1 MQKLY
6 KRKKILHLITSLEVG
21 GVQHG
26 LLLGLPKL
34 DNKKYEHA
42 ICSLTSKMPMADEF
56 KKKNI
61 KIFTLNIN
69 SKKDFLYSIRL
80 RNIINNYKPDILHTY
95 LIHANILGRIFG
107 KICDVETI
115 ISSERTIGQANW
127 YERFL
132 TKITNPLVDI
142 VEVNSKKGK
151 DAAHKNLKV
160 PNEKLRVI
168 YSGINIKKYQ
178 IKKTKYQ
185 IKKTLQI
192 SNSKKIILCVGRLRT
207 VKGINFGI
215 ESFYEI
221 QKSINNAIFLIVGDG
236 EDKKK
241 LEKISNQLHLNDK
254 IKFLGVRNDLPE
266 LFSIS
271 NIIIMPSLTE
281 GFPRIA
287 IESMAAGKPIVATRV
302 GGTPEAIKHKF
313 NGILV
318 PSKRPKIMA
327 NWVIKLLRD
336 KKLSMELGIN
346 GKKFVSNKFTLEKYL
361 QRVDMMYSKSTSR
374 ERIS

>member
-1 MQKLY
+1 MQKFY

-42 ICSLTSKMPMADEF
+42 ICSLTSKMPMGNDF

-151 DAAHKNLKV
+151 DTVHKNLKV
-160 PNEKLRVI
+160 PKEKLRVI
-168 YSGINIKKYQ
+168 YSGINVKKYQ
-178 IKKTKYQ
+178 IRKSKKQ

-192 SNSKKIILCVGRLRT
+192 SNSQKVILCAGRLRA

-221 QKSINNAIFLIVGDG
+221 QKSINNAIFLIIGDG

-271 NIIIMPSLTE
+271 NIVIMPSLTE

-318 PSKRPKIMA
+318 PSKKPKIMA
-327 NWVIKLLRD
+327 NWVIKLLKD
-336 KKLSMELGIN
+336 QKFSMQLGIN
-346 GKKFVSNKFTLEKYL
+346 GKKSVSNKFTLEKYL
-361 QRVDMMYSKSTSR
+361 QEVDMMYSKSTSR